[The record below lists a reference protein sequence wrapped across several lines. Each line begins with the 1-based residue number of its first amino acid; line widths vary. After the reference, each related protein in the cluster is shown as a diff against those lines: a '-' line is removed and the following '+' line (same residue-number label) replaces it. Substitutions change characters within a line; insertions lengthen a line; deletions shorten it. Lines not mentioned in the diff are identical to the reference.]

1 MKKVLLTM
9 VLMLAGMTAGAQE
22 IGTEIMEHI
31 EVKGDPMLGT
41 KDRKIW
47 KSEHA
52 TIEQTKMGA
61 CIILTATDNVFLNKG
76 TKIGIYNK
84 KDSLIG
90 MSSHIGFTQV
100 DSSRTR
106 LHIVGAVTSHDSIP
120 NSRKDIYGL
129 YNIPMD
135 NALWWVH
142 NNDGTLRIVTHVY
155 GDYFYDIRLKFN
167 KEE

>member
-1 MKKVLLTM
+1 M
-9 VLMLAGMTAGAQE
+9 LMLLAVLGVGAQT
-22 IGTEIMEHI
+22 IGTEVMERI

-52 TIEQTKMGA
+52 SIEQTGLGA

-76 TKIGIYNK
+76 TKIGIYNHQ
-84 KDSLIG
+84 DSLIG

-100 DSSRTR
+100 ASGSSR
-106 LHIVGAVTSHDSIP
+106 LQIVGAITSHDSIP
-120 NSRKDIYGL
+120 TSRKNKYGL
-129 YNIPMD
+129 YVIPMD

-155 GDYFYDIRLKFN
+155 GDYFYDIRLKFK